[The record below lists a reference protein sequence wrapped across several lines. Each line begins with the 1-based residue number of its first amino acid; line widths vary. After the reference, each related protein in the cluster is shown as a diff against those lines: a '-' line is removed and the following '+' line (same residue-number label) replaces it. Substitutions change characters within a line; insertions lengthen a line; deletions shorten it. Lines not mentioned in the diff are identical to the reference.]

1 MEQTESLDSVFLALG
16 SNLGDR
22 MASFQRVL
30 TTLSRYG
37 LDIEQCSSVYETEPV
52 GIRDQ
57 PAFLNLVSQARSSLS
72 PFELLDLCK
81 SVELEMG
88 RRPAQVGGPRVID
101 IDILFFGQTVL
112 ESPKLVIPHPSLHL
126 RRFVLVPLAELAPA
140 LKDPRSGRTVRELLD
155 TCPDRSWVRNFGR
168 VEVHTRSSL

>member
-1 MEQTESLDSVFLALG
+1 MEQPESFDSVFLALG

-22 MASFQRVL
+22 LASFQRVL
-30 TTLSRYG
+30 ASLGRQGLS
-37 LDIEQCSSVYETEPV
+37 IERCSSVYETEPV
-52 GIRDQ
+52 GFRDQ
-57 PAFLNLVSQARSSLS
+57 PNFLNLVSQVRSSLN

-81 SVELEMG
+81 SAELAMG
-88 RRPAQVGGPRVID
+88 RRPAAVGGPRVID

-126 RRFVLVPLAELAPA
+126 RRFVLVPLAELAPG
-140 LKDPRSGRTVRELLD
+140 LKDPRSGRTVQELLD
-155 TCPDRSWVRNFGR
+155 TCPDRSWVRSFGR